1 MQLAREN
8 VFGNAKFR
16 GNCTY
21 PEQQM
26 GEDGLRVEG
35 LVAPPVVLARI
46 ADENPNP
53 AIRGGQPYP
62 WILEACDPVLEG
74 SSWTL
79 DGCIGRHALHPWNTT
94 ALVDPSKDDG
104 VIHRNMHHICQ

>member
-1 MQLAREN
+1 
-8 VFGNAKFR
+8 
-16 GNCTY
+16 
-21 PEQQM
+21 M

-53 AIRGGQPYP
+53 AIRGGGQPYP
-62 WILEACDPVLEG
+62 WILEACDLVLEG

-79 DGCIGRHALHPWNTT
+79 DGFIGRHALHPWNTT